1 MEHRETREVIGSVG
15 CTYYEDLEKVGIVYF
30 VGAQYRNQGY
40 AAEAIKAYAQYF
52 LQRYKWDELIAT
64 IREDNAPSWKA
75 IEKAGFVLTG
85 KKLYQD
91 IGDKTEKLYRFY
103 SCRKQ

>member
-1 MEHRETREVIGSVG
+1 MH
-15 CTYYEDLEKVGIVYF
+15 GIP
-30 VGAQYRNQGY
+30 
-40 AAEAIKAYAQYF
+40 AEPLFPIF
-52 LQRYKWDELIAT
+52 SLRLNKWDELIAT